1 VGLGPRITPLASTG
15 LRIGKDPVCA
25 IVRKRCLF
33 RIHFLSDGAWEAC
46 MGVVRVFC
54 RALLPSV
61 FEKWHRQSKDEANMS
76 RAGRIETW
84 VILFIIIVIIV
95 GIILI

>member
-1 VGLGPRITPLASTG
+1 
-15 LRIGKDPVCA
+15 
-25 IVRKRCLF
+25 
-33 RIHFLSDGAWEAC
+33 